1 MEALIGAII
10 GAVAALAGTWFSTK
24 HSARVQMNA
33 AVLSTLFPARLDAYQ
48 KFEAAIEEWSNS
60 KTATSCAAVYRA
72 GYMVA
77 LVSSNE
83 TTADL
88 NKVLNYIRAFEL
100 KGILADI
107 EQFQLAHVK
116 LLVSM
121 NHDLMHISI
130 PSIQYVNKQAKS
142 TKKSCGSSAQNS

>member
-1 MEALIGAII
+1 METLIGAII
-10 GAVAALAGTWFSTK
+10 GAAAALIGTWISAK
-24 HSARVQMNA
+24 HSTRAQIEAATLSTRTQMNA
-33 AVLSTLFPARLDAYQ
+33 AVLSTLFPTRLDAYQ

-60 KTATSCAAVYRA
+60 KTAASCAAVYRA

-88 NKVLNYIRAFEL
+88 GEVLNYIRDFEL

-107 EQFQLAHVK
+107 EQFQLDHVK
-116 LLVSM
+116 LVVSM

-130 PSIQYVNKQAKS
+130 PSIQDTNK
-142 TKKSCGSSAQNS
+142 